1 MVEEHNGASVVV
13 QAAGVQCV
21 RVTHPGPSLSLLSA
35 ETEDGRVTG
44 PCNYTHTHTHARMH
58 THTHTHTHTHHP
70 GTLPEEE
77 RTFSAFLVKRSGC

>member
-1 MVEEHNGASVVV
+1 MVEEHNGASVVD
-13 QAAGVQCV
+13 QAAGEQCV

-44 PCNYTHTHTHARMH
+44 PCNYTHTH
-58 THTHTHTHTHHP
+58 HP
-70 GTLPEEE
+70 GTLPKEE